1 MIWDTI
7 KGQLR
12 SVIEWKDPPADV
24 LIYRWEGSNDE
35 LKSAS
40 KLLVG
45 PGQAAL
51 FVYEG
56 RVEAIHTNA
65 GLFDLKT
72 ANIPFWTTLSKV
84 MQGFQSEHKAYVY
97 FVRTTTFLNQKWG
110 TKAPIK
116 YEDPKYK
123 FPVGLRAF
131 GNFSL
136 AITNPASFLIDFA
149 STRGLYR
156 IDEIRTAIVD
166 RILTPLSDLFAES
179 GFSYAE
185 IDKNRV
191 ELSNKLKEMLK
202 PDFTALGF
210 DLSDF
215 RIENTDFDE
224 ETKKRIDK
232 ISDKIADAHAIRALG
247 DIDTR
252 SMGNY
257 AAVEQLR
264 AVNTAAGN
272 QNGAAGMGV
281 GFGAGMGLGQGM
293 AGGFQQPH
301 MAPQGAPSAA
311 TVACAGCQAP
321 MDPNAKFCPSCGKPN
336 TVGKATCTACAK
348 TIPSGTKFCPECGAT
363 QASPKC
369 PSCQADIAPGA
380 KFCLECGKKI

>member
-1 MIWDTI
+1 MIWESFTS
-7 KGQLR
+7 QLR

-24 LIYRWEGSNDE
+24 LIYRWDGSDDE
-35 LKSAS
+35 LKNAS

-65 GLFDLKT
+65 GLFDIKT
-72 ANIPFWTTLSKV
+72 ANIPFWTTLTKI
-84 MQGFQSEHKAYVY
+84 MQGFQSEHKAYIY

-116 YEDPKYK
+116 YDDPKYK

-136 AITNPASFLIDFA
+136 QITDPASFLIDFS

-156 IDEIRTAIVD
+156 IDEIRAAIVD
-166 RILTPLSDLFAES
+166 RILTPLTDILAES

-185 IDKNRV
+185 IDKNRM
-191 ELSNKLKEMLK
+191 ELSAKLKEALK
-202 PDFTALGF
+202 ADFTALGF

-224 ETKKRIDK
+224 DTKKRIDK

-247 DIDTR
+247 DIDAR

-264 AVNTAAGN
+264 ATNTAAGN
-272 QNGAAGMGV
+272 TNGAAGMGV

-293 AGGFQQPH
+293 AGMFQQP
-301 MAPQGAPSAA
+301 MASQQHQSQAA
-311 TVACAGCQAP
+311 TITCGACQAP
-321 MDPNAKFCPSCGKPN
+321 MDPGAKFCPSCGKPN
-336 TVGKATCTACAK
+336 MQGKTNCTACAK
-348 TIPSGTKFCPECGAT
+348 PMPAGAKFCPECGAT
-363 QASPKC
+363 QASAKC
-369 PSCQADIAPGA
+369 PGCKAEIAPGT
-380 KFCLECGKKI
+380 KFCPGCGQKI